1 MVAVYAFDPRAQEAE
16 TDVSEFKATLVFQAN
31 QNYIVNYILNYIVKP
46 CLKPTTTPPHTPH
59 QKVAYCTFFF
69 LQVFFFLFLVPLG
82 LGGASLAQKV
92 LLRPIYVQCIFSG
105 Y

>member
-16 TDVSEFKATLVFQAN
+16 TDVSEFKATLVFQAS
-31 QNYIVNYILNYIVKP
+31 QNYIVKP
-46 CLKPTTTPPHTPH
+46 CLNNKNPIF
-59 QKVAYCTFFF
+59 QAVAYSTFFF
-69 LQVFFFLFLVPLG
+69 LQVLFFLLLVPLG